1 MTIGSLEADPVG
13 VALLPP
19 PLLLEHPATTS
30 PTATVANAVLNLP

>member
-13 VALLPP
+13 VALPP
-19 PLLLEHPATTS
+19 PLLLEHPATKS